1 LHIAIPAHWRFLFLT
16 CPAGKFALISIPT
29 NAILIPPEKSR
40 LLLAGLFQPKTYS
53 SRVRKMETPVKR
65 IELHIVI
72 GCADARD
79 ISAAFND
86 ALNAQ
91 KAQEAVNSTFI
102 DFQRM
107 SVAGTFM
114 TPEIIAELK
123 AHIQEKM
130 QEYYKYYRQSLSIEI
145 FIHVTA
151 HGNGVLK
158 EGCNHSRKTYHDIK
172 IEDSAF
178 NCGMMH
184 AQDVAMEM
192 EEMLLANK
200 AMLEYGLKGK
210 RTQIRIETEEDIETL
225 MKRAYGHNGTIAGNW
240 VKSIVNLCTHPYEQK
255 KVLRQALDAD
265 PTFANLRIRITAGV
279 QNYQTSDYFRVDG
292 NTHLDTFLDKVYQR
306 VRKDGQPD
314 MVARIS
320 KQKPVLGL
328 FHHSSISQSR
338 ATAVKNYFGN
348 EKYSAG
354 QVFAIGSMNLR
365 DYFRTFGPYKSAGFF
380 YGVKHLGLL
389 NWVVMGRTLDE
400 AEEMR
405 ERILSDPLMS
415 YFVREFKVRLVAMD
429 TNGQRLSS

>member
-1 LHIAIPAHWRFLFLT
+1 
-16 CPAGKFALISIPT
+16 
-29 NAILIPPEKSR
+29 
-40 LLLAGLFQPKTYS
+40 
-53 SRVRKMETPVKR
+53 MEAPVKR
-65 IELHIVI
+65 VELHIVI

-86 ALNAQ
+86 ALNTQ
-91 KAQEAVNSTFI
+91 MAQEAANGTFI

-114 TPEIIAELK
+114 TPEIVAELK

-130 QEYYKYYRQSLSIEI
+130 KEYYKYYRENLPIEI
-145 FIHVTA
+145 FVHVNA
-151 HGNGVLK
+151 HGNAVLK
-158 EGCNHSRKTYHDIK
+158 EGHKRSGKTYHDIR

-184 AQDVAMEM
+184 AQDVAIEM
-192 EEMLLANK
+192 EEMLLSNK
-200 AMLEYGLKGK
+200 ALLEYGLKGK

-225 MKRAYGHNGTIAGNW
+225 MKKAYGHNGTIASNW
-240 VKSIVNLCTHPYEQK
+240 IKSIVNLRTHPYEQK
-255 KVLRQALDAD
+255 KLLREALDAD

-306 VRKDGQPD
+306 VRNNGQPD
-314 MVARIS
+314 MSARTS

-338 ATAVKNYFGN
+338 ATAVRNYFGN
-348 EKYSAG
+348 EQYSAG
-354 QVFAIGSMNLR
+354 QVFAIGSTNLS

-380 YGVKHLGLL
+380 YGVKHLGLH
-389 NWVVMGRTLDE
+389 NWVVMGRTLAE

-405 ERILSDPLMS
+405 ERILTDPLMS
-415 YFVREFKVRLVAMD
+415 YFIREFKVKLVGMD
-429 TNGQRLSS
+429 TNGQRLTP